1 MFVDG
6 EIEVTDC
13 KGKNEIMRDLK
24 ITRSYILSKSVARDS
39 DYPYMVKQ
47 SAFHIRTDAWSNSGL
62 TASLTT
68 PLTTPLTTDYDSLP
82 FKVMHAACLIW
93 RSCNKLKLVV
103 AHEQI

>member
-1 MFVDG
+1 MFVNG
-6 EIEVTDC
+6 GSEVTDC

-47 SAFHIRTDAWSNSGL
+47 SAFHIRQTFGL
-62 TASLTT
+62 TAS
-68 PLTTPLTTDYDSLP
+68 LTTPLTTDYDSLP
-82 FKVMHAACLIW
+82 YKVMHAACLIW
-93 RSCNKLKLVV
+93 RSCNKLKWAV